1 MDGGLVVLLPLL
13 ITMMSCI
20 CAALDRLQSTP
31 SYYPLCSV
39 GCQRGRAPEKSS
51 DIVTHCYCCRPTQAT
66 SWACASVSS
75 AAKPGLESQPPEALG
90 GMR

>member
-20 CAALDRLQSTP
+20 CAALDRLQSTL

-39 GCQRGRAPEKSS
+39 G
-51 DIVTHCYCCRPTQAT
+51 
-66 SWACASVSS
+66 WS
-75 AAKPGLESQPPEALG
+75 AKEGGLG
-90 GMR
+90 GGGGAWTSAHTVAAAGSPRPGPLFPQLQSHF